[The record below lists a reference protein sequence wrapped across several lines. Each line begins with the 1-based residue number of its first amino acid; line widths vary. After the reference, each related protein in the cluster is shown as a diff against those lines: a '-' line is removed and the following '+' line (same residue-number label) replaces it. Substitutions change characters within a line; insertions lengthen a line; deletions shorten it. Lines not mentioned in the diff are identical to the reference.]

1 MDAAEALTDLT
12 DVSTQVREAVV
23 LEQNGSILASTLDD
37 EARARRLADAAW
49 AALQAAG
56 GLRATGGSRVTALE
70 AATREG
76 SLFVAAGK
84 GAVCAATTGPDE
96 PAGLVLYDLR
106 TCLRSIEGD
115 E

>member
-49 AALQAAG
+49 AAL
-56 GLRATGGSRVTALE
+56 
-70 AATREG
+70 
-76 SLFVAAGK
+76 
-84 GAVCAATTGPDE
+84 
-96 PAGLVLYDLR
+96 
-106 TCLRSIEGD
+106 
-115 E
+115 